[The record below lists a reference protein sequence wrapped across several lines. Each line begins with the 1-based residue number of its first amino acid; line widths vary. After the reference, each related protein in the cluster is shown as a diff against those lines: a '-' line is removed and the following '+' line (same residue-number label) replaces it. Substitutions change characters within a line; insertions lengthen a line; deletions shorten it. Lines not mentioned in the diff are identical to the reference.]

1 MIRVVIADDLALV
14 RDGLKAVLEAQDISV
29 VGEAANGLDA
39 VHLCKRLQPDVA
51 LLDVRMP
58 HVDGIEAAR
67 QILASC
73 ESTAVLVL
81 TTFDLD
87 EYVYSALKAG
97 VSGFLLKD
105 ANRDQIVG
113 AVRAVAEGETLLAP
127 QVTRRLIE
135 RFVSRQPPD
144 AARRA
149 GLHELTERE
158 SEVLRLVA
166 KGLSN
171 AEVGAELGIGEAT
184 VKTHVAHI
192 LLKLELRDRVQAVIF
207 AYESGLL

>member
-1 MIRVVIADDLALV
+1 MIRVVIADDQALV
-14 RDGLKAVLEAQDISV
+14 RDGLKAVLEAQEVSV

-73 ESTAVLVL
+73 KSTAVLVL

-87 EYVYSALKAG
+87 EYVYAALKAG

-113 AVRAVAEGETLLAP
+113 AVRVVAEGETLLAP
-127 QVTRRLIE
+127 QVTQRLIA

-149 GLHELTERE
+149 ALSELTERE
-158 SEVLRLVA
+158 SQVLRLVA
-166 KGLSN
+166 RGLSN
-171 AEVGAELGIGEAT
+171 AEIGAELGIGEAT

>member
-1 MIRVVIADDLALV
+1 MIRVVIADDQALV

-39 VHLCKRLQPDVA
+39 VQLCRRLQPDVA

-58 HVDGIEAAR
+58 QVDGIEAAR

-87 EYVYSALKAG
+87 EYVYAALKAG

-105 ANRDQIVG
+105 ANREQIAG
-113 AVRAVAEGETLLAP
+113 AVRAVAGGETLLAP
-127 QVTRRLIE
+127 QVTQRLVE

-144 AARRA
+144 ASRRA
-149 GLHELTERE
+149 ALQELTERE

-166 KGLSN
+166 RGLSN

-184 VKTHVAHI
+184 VKTHVAHM
-192 LLKLELRDRVQAVIF
+192 LMKLELRDRVQAVIF
-207 AYESGLL
+207 AYESGLV